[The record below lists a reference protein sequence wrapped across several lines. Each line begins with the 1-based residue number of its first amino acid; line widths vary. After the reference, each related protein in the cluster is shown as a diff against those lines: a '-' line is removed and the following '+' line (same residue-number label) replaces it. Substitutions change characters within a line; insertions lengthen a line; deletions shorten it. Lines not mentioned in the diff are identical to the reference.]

1 MMAMTSSQQLQKVL
15 QAEQYIAA
23 QLLGILTAERDALMR
38 SESDTIKKMSADKQ
52 PLTVQL
58 EQLGRQREAILKV
71 GGFSAD
77 KEGLEAFIANQ
88 NDVDTHQLQ
97 NLLQQLRDTA
107 HACRENNQING
118 GIVNVNR
125 QYLYQAMSV
134 LRGRDMNI
142 TSYGPGGEYASQI
155 VRQPLI
161 GRV

>member
-1 MMAMTSSQQLQKVL
+1 MAMTSSQQLQKIL
-15 QAEQYIAA
+15 QAEQYTAS
-23 QLLGILTAERDALMR
+23 QLLEILTAERDALMK
-38 SESDTIKKMSADKQ
+38 SESDTIEKMTANKQ

-58 EQLGRQREAILKV
+58 EQLGRQREAILQAE
-71 GGFSAD
+71 GFSAD

-88 NDVDTHQLQ
+88 NDVEAHQLQ
-97 NLLQQLRDTA
+97 SLLEQLRITA
-107 HACRENNQING
+107 HACRDNNQING

-125 QYLYQAMSV
+125 QYLYRAMSV

-142 TSYGPGGEYASQI
+142 TSYGPGGEYTSQV